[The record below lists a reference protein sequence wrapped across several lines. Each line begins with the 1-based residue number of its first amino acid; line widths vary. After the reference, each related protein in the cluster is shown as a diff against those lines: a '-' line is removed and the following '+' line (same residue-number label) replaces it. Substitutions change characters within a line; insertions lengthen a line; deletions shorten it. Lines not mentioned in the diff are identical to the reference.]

1 VLYRFLADIVL
12 LFHLAFVLFVVL
24 GGFFALRW
32 VRLIWLHLPAVAWG
46 AYVEFS
52 GRICPLTPLENSL
65 RERGGGIGYIGGCID
80 HYITALLYPNGLT
93 RAIQFGIGA
102 LVIFLNVVAYGLLLR
117 RAQSSDHLEKDRTR
131 IHRTLR

>member
-52 GRICPLTPLENSL
+52 GRICPLTPLENSM
-65 RERGGGIGYIGGCID
+65 RERGGGIGYSGGCID
-80 HYITALLYPNGLT
+80 HYITALLYPDGLT